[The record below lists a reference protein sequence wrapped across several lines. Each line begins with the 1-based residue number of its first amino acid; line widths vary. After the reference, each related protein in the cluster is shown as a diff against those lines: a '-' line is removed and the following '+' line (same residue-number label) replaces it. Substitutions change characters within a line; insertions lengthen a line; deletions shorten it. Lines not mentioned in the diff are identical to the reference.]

1 MAKAVEN
8 FANISATDLLST
20 APSLF
25 GWLRKDDGGTGL
37 LSVVKKIDR
46 WPWFYMILKTGYLY
60 LFKKPDSPNFTEAI
74 SLENYRNGWMQL

>member
-37 LSVVKKIDR
+37 LSVVKKIDGCK
-46 WPWFYMILKTGYLY
+46 FYLPLIVLT
-60 LFKKPDSPNFTEAI
+60 
-74 SLENYRNGWMQL
+74 

>member
-8 FANISATDLLST
+8 FANISATDLIST

-37 LSVVKKIDR
+37 LSVVKKIDGCK
-46 WPWFYMILKTGYLY
+46 FYLPLIVLTQV
-60 LFKKPDSPNFTEAI
+60 KPS
-74 SLENYRNGWMQL
+74 